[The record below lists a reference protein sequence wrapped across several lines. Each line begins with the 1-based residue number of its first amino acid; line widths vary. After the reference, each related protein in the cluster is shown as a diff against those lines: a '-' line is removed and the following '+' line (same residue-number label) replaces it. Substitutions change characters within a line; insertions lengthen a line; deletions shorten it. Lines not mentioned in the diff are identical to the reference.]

1 VKDEVKLRD
10 VEQSDLAI
18 FFQHQLSKAANQ
30 MAAFTAE
37 DPTDRDAFMARWER
51 ILGDDTMAAKTVVA
65 GQQVVG
71 HVASFER
78 DGLPEVTYWIGEEH
92 WGKGYATEALSLFLR
107 EIEPRPLYARV
118 AKDNR
123 ASTRVLEKCGFVPAG
138 LEKGYANAR
147 GQEIEE
153 VIMILM

>member
-1 VKDEVKLRD
+1 
-10 VEQSDLAI
+10 
-18 FFQHQLSKAANQ
+18 

-51 ILGDDTMAAKTVVA
+51 ILGDDTMTAKTVVV

-92 WGKGYATEALSLFLR
+92 WGRGYATEALSRFLR
-107 EIEPRPLYARV
+107 ELNRRPLYARV
-118 AKDNR
+118 AKDNK
-123 ASTRVLEKCGFVPAG
+123 ASIRVLGKCGFEVTG
-138 LEKGYANAR
+138 REKGYANAR
-147 GQEIEE
+147 GEEIEE
-153 VIMILM
+153 FIMILR